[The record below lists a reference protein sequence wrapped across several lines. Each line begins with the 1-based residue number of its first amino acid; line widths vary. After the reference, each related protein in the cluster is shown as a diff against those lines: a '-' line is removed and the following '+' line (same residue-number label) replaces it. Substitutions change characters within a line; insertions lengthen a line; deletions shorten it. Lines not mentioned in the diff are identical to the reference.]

1 MDSRNTQFTHN
12 ILTLHLTT
20 ILKMNMLLKLK
31 LIIQFTLLLLQ
42 SYVANAWVSQDDCQM
57 GFLGLDMSLGWR
69 VEYFA
74 TDFSTDKSDLYDF
87 IMNIAA
93 DATQPK
99 PLKTITGVTN
109 MDFDIPAL
117 DPELPQTGTVFGE
130 SITTTNFSLE
140 IHSFFHAPMDGE
152 YTFTIDATDGIM
164 ISAFPDMSI
173 LCCENLANL
182 GTSEDPFAGRI
193 LTVYIPNDPEH
204 NNNTFTWTMK
214 EGINYLLDFMYSN
227 LSGDA
232 KLKITVTLPTG
243 ETISDFAGYVGQESG
258 IDCDNVHTTS
268 WDYSDW
274 TFDSTSTYSSTVV
287 TVDMTTT
294 TTLETIYYVVT
305 PTAASSSIV
314 ESSSSEIPLTSD
326 VSSEDPI
333 TSDVSSEVPVTSD
346 VSSEVPLTSDVS
358 SEAPLTSDLS
368 SDTPLTSTNEPT
380 DITSKPSGTSE
391 LESSISASTEES
403 QYSATSSESTTSP
416 AEESSTLTEISETYI
431 TSISA
436 SATSGSATSLPDWY
450 SSIVSSPFSSVVTE
464 PVTTTS
470 DYLTVSL
477 TSDITE
483 TVQTGTVSSSDDSE
497 AIFTTSS
504 VSTVAKST
512 EGSGSGMTSLVTPGE
527 DDNADE
533 SKTLSGNAHKDGT
546 TTTVVA
552 TATCTTVC
560 PTSPEENTERTID
573 GNANPNEATNKA
585 TNVEGATKTIDTKT
599 QKPGVVTAVTPT
611 AAYTKGDSADVSAV
625 YTAMIHNTAPTNR
638 GTTSLIEVA
647 FNNGANGEATLGVTQ
662 ATDSTT
668 TTLIGGSNTP
678 ALYSPEDDNA
688 AARMSSNMI
697 VWVIFLFLFI

>member
-1 MDSRNTQFTHN
+1 
-12 ILTLHLTT
+12 
-20 ILKMNMLLKLK
+20 
-31 LIIQFTLLLLQ
+31 
-42 SYVANAWVSQDDCQM
+42 
-57 GFLGLDMSLGWR
+57 MSLGWR

-117 DPELPQTGTVFGE
+117 DPELPQIGTVFGE

-164 ISAFPDMSI
+164 ISAFPDMSL

-314 ESSSSEIPLTSD
+314 ESSSSEVPLTSDVSSEVPLTSD

-333 TSDVSSEVPVTSD
+333 TSDVSSEDPVTSD

-380 DITSKPSGTSE
+380 DITSEPSGTSE

-403 QYSATSSESTTSP
+403 QYSATSSEGTTAP
-416 AEESSTLTEISETYI
+416 AEESSTLTVLSETYI
-431 TSISA
+431 TSISP
-436 SATSGSATSLPDWY
+436 SATSGSATSLPEWY
-450 SSIVSSPFSSVVTE
+450 SSIGSSPFSSMATESVTA
-464 PVTTTS
+464 TS
-470 DYLTVSL
+470 DYSTDSL
-477 TSDITE
+477 TLDITE
-483 TVQTGTVSSSDDSE
+483 TVETGTVSSSDDSE

-512 EGSGSGMTSLVTPGE
+512 EGSGSGMTSVGTPGE
-527 DDNADE
+527 GDNADE
-533 SKTLSGNAHKDGT
+533 SKTLSGNAHKDDT

-573 GNANPNEATNKA
+573 GNANPNEAANKA
-585 TNVEGATKTIDTKT
+585 TNEEGATKTIDTKT

-625 YTAMIHNTAPTNR
+625 HTDTIHNTASTNG
-638 GTTSLIEVA
+638 GTTSLTEVA
-647 FNNGANGEATLGVTQ
+647 FNNGANGEATLGAIQ
-662 ATDSTT
+662 AADSAT

-697 VWVIFLFLFI
+697 VWVICLFLFI